1 LPHFLCSCIYLA
13 FHSLIYALCSFVI
26 RLVLI
31 LYFCLLASYGAV
43 GFGDPADNYYQ
54 LAVVSC
60 HRDLCF
66 YGMLLRCSAYPSYL
80 LWFIIF
86 A

>member
-1 LPHFLCSCIYLA
+1 MQLFSFSFINLRPLFVRYPLGFNSLLLPARFI
-13 FHSLIYALCSFVI
+13 
-26 RLVLI
+26 
-31 LYFCLLASYGAV
+31 GAV
-43 GFGDPADNYYQ
+43 GFGDAADNYYQ

-60 HRDLCF
+60 RRDLCF
-66 YGMLLRCSAYPSYL
+66 YGMLLCCSAYPSYL